1 MINRICLA
9 LMGIVLLL
17 SCSKKLDVNEEMTFM
32 QVNGGGY
39 GEYSGPMHI
48 GLRPDGRAFFYPGSG
63 DIVWDGY
70 YKIKGK
76 KLKYMDRDRD
86 TDYTFEII
94 SETELKGER
103 GEVLKK
109 E

>member
-1 MINRICLA
+1 MINRICFA
-9 LMGIVLLL
+9 LIGVMLFL
-17 SCSKKLDVNEEMTFM
+17 SCSKKLDVNEDMTFT
-32 QVNGGGY
+32 QVNGSGY

-48 GLRPDGRAFFYPGSG
+48 ELRSDGRAFFYPGSG

-70 YKIKGK
+70 YKIKGG
-76 KLKYMDRDRD
+76 KLKYKDPNRE
-86 TDYTFEII
+86 TGYTFEII